1 VGLAALD
8 PPYTLH
14 RTCWA
19 NQFVPA
25 GGVSVAGGWL
35 EAVFKRCAA
44 VDSALR
50 LASFLFLCLS
60 ALDLL
65 CPAMVASEWSIGKG

>member
-1 VGLAALD
+1 
-8 PPYTLH
+8 
-14 RTCWA
+14 
-19 NQFVPA
+19 VPA
-25 GGVSVAGGWL
+25 EGVSVAGGRL
-35 EAVFKRCAA
+35 EAIFKRCAV

-65 CPAMVASEWSIGKG
+65 CPAMVASEWLLGKNCVA